1 VTVVLFDFF
10 GTLVRYSPSRSSQGY
25 PRTDALLRG
34 LGMTVPYE
42 EWLRVWGEVSTE
54 FDRGSEATLVEYSM
68 RQVADAFLPRVGIAP
83 DEDHANAV
91 IAAFLEEWNTG
102 VTDIDGVPEMLRDLA
117 AEHRLAVVS
126 NTHDP
131 DLVPDHLERLG
142 IASYVD
148 VVVLSVEVG
157 VKKPHPDI
165 YQTALALLGAR
176 PEDAVFVGDTVDADH
191 TGPVRAGMRALLI
204 GDDVSVP
211 ANDQIA
217 SVIEVP
223 SALSS
228 ARDRRDVEVAGRSP
242 VAPASPGRSEGGSA
256 GCRR

>member
-1 VTVVLFDFF
+1 MTVVLFDFF

-25 PRTDALLRG
+25 PRTDALLRR
-34 LGMTVPYE
+34 LGMSAPYE
-42 EWLRVWGEVSTE
+42 EWLRVWGEVSSAL
-54 FDRGSEATLVEYSM
+54 DRRSAETLVEYGM
-68 RQVADAFLPRVGIAP
+68 REVADAFLPEVGIPP
-83 DEDHANAV
+83 DDEHADAV
-91 IAAFLEEWNTG
+91 IAAFIAEWNTG

-117 AEHRLAVVS
+117 TEHRLAVVS

-142 IASYVD
+142 IASYLD

-191 TGPVRAGMRALLI
+191 AGPVRAGMRALLI
-204 GDDVSVP
+204 GEDASVP
-211 ANDQIA
+211 ASERIA
-217 SVIEVP
+217 GVTEVP
-223 SALSS
+223 SALHRLATEATS
-228 ARDRRDVEVAGRSP
+228 R
-242 VAPASPGRSEGGSA
+242 
-256 GCRR
+256 